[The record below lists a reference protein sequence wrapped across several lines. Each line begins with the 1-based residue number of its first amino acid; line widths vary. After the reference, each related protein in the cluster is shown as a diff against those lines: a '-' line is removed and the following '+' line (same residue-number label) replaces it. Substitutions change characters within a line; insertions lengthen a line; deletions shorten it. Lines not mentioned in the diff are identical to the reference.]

1 MYLDVLELRDFYG
14 SLLGQVVMR
23 HVGEAIG
30 ELISPGP
37 ADRVLGFGF
46 VTPYLA
52 PFVSEAERVLAFM
65 PAQQGV
71 IDWPPEGRS
80 ATALVEEELLPLPDA
95 SMDVVLLVHALEMSP
110 KPGALLQEVRRV
122 LTAAGRLV
130 VVAPNRQGAWARSD
144 VSPFGHGRP
153 YSRGQLR
160 AQFGDAGFEAK
171 AWATALH
178 MPPSPSRSLLRAA
191 ALLERIGRVG
201 WPAFSGVTCALA
213 TKRTVQG
220 TRIRARR
227 ALAPAMRPALPAS
240 GGMARE
246 APPSGHAA
254 LAHGGMRQHA
264 SAPFDS
270 AGGAPSFFLSWLR
283 SN

>member
-1 MYLDVLELRDFYG
+1 MYLDVIELRDFYG
-14 SLLGQVVMR
+14 SLLGQVVVR
-23 HVGEAIG
+23 HVAQTLR
-30 ELISPGP
+30 ELIVPGP

-46 VTPYLA
+46 ATPYLG
-52 PFVSEAERVLAFM
+52 PFFGEAERVLAFM

-80 ATALVEEELLPLPDA
+80 ATALVEEDSLPLPDA
-95 SMDVVLLVHALEMSP
+95 SIDVVLIVHALEMSP
-110 KPGALLQEVRRV
+110 SPRELLDEVRRI

-130 VVAPNRQGAWARSD
+130 VVVPNRQGPWARTD

-178 MPPSPSRSLLRAA
+178 MPPVPSRSFLRAA
-191 ALLERIGRVG
+191 SLFERMGRVA
-201 WPAFSGVTCALA
+201 WPAFSGVTCVLA

-220 TRIRARR
+220 ARVRTRR
-227 ALAPAMRPALPAS
+227 ALAPALRPALPS
-240 GGMARE
+240 GGGMALRM
-246 APPSGHAA
+246 APLPPEPPGKPPADASLPCPPIL
-254 LAHGGMRQHA
+254 LAGPKA
-264 SAPFDS
+264 SF
-270 AGGAPSFFLSWLR
+270 
-283 SN
+283 